1 MRDLGKEDFDTL
13 QKKYNDLIIA
23 YKKLQE
29 KANLMDQKW
38 MQRGK
43 EVYELKRE
51 ITRLEREITD
61 SHEKYRI
68 LESQTNKVIEEN
80 SKLQEEL
87 LKRISQAK
95 SLVPKDIV
103 VNLEKQLQQKDEEIK
118 RLEDLITRTLQELKI
133 NKELNARAGIELAT
147 MGIGLKTE
155 SMRAHH
161 AEVELVK
168 KSAELEAESI
178 RSHRTEAELAA
189 ALMRTQHVEAEAKA
203 ELERISA
210 VLAAALMRTQRVEAE
225 AKAKI
230 AQLTRA
236 LEERS
241 TRDELAKTHEQH
253 KSNDILKA
261 IKELTATCRAVESPA
276 NRLGTVGRAGGGSFG
291 SPSLPQAGEETQDI
305 GEVAGTKKR
314 AREKE

>member
-1 MRDLGKEDFDTL
+1 LHEKSRKR
-13 QKKYNDLIIA
+13 
-23 YKKLQE
+23 QE
-29 KANLMDQKW
+29 
-38 MQRGK
+38 
-43 EVYELKRE
+43 E
-51 ITRLEREITD
+51 ITTLEKKITD

-68 LESQTNKVIEEN
+68 LESQNNKVIEEN

-155 SMRAHH
+155 SMRAHQ
-161 AEVELVK
+161 AEVKLAE
-168 KSAELEAESI
+168 KSAELNEASI
-178 RSHRTEAELAA
+178 ISQHTKASLAA
-189 ALMRTQHVEAEAKA
+189 ALAMALAKFQRVETETKA
-203 ELERISA
+203 ELARISA
-210 VLAAALMRTQRVEAE
+210 LSAAALMRTQRVEAE
-225 AKAKI
+225 AEAKI

-241 TRDELAKTHEQH
+241 TRDELAKTEEQH
-253 KSNDILKA
+253 KSNDILKKL
-261 IKELTATCRAVESPA
+261 KELTATCRAVESPA